1 MHAHREA
8 CRVHHDE
15 HVLEAAILL
24 PNQMTDCATVIVDL
38 RNATLLHSYARPD
51 DWRKWLSA
59 ADASDIDSTR
69 GMKFENSGLMYQAA
83 VEGVGIAIAQAVL
96 FRQDL
101 RSGVLVAPFALTI
114 PAERTYYLIGPVWA
128 EPRRLAV
135 FREWVLKESR
145 SDND

>member
-1 MHAHREA
+1 
-8 CRVHHDE
+8 
-15 HVLEAAILL
+15 
-24 PNQMTDCATVIVDL
+24 MTDCATVIVDL